1 MVNMNAC
8 VCLAGWYFQQE
19 LLDALCSTTGIQL
32 YIISHQP
39 PQAVQKGI
47 FQTLP
52 ENHLFFERNIGYD
65 WGAYQQFTA
74 KDIWKNF
81 ETVFFMH
88 DDLTLLDTAIFSI
101 CHDTIH
107 THNGAVVIG
116 NGRNSSKRDWP
127 HTHIQS
133 YAHSLWKP
141 PAWSFEHDTVRGSF
155 FALSSSVLEQI
166 QHFEVL
172 WDRKKLY
179 GVGAGNHSLRATCGK
194 IQSILGGEPFNFLSE
209 TYRQS
214 SYLIELER
222 GQESLSRKQ
231 VSLAWK
237 GINKGLVFFSRM
249 LMNQYMDADL
259 GKKQKLAKFMQWIYG
274 KI

>member
-19 LLDALCSTTGIQL
+19 LLDALCSATGIQL

-133 YAHSLWKP
+133 YALFPEIQAGETTTDIRPSTGQPGRSADRSQEIDLQIGFQFNHFRSHNGKP
-141 PAWSFEHDTVRGSF
+141 FRGMG
-155 FALSSSVLEQI
+155 ARPHLTKI
-166 QHFEVL
+166 QHP
-172 WDRKKLY
+172 DT
-179 GVGAGNHSLRATCGK
+179 G
-194 IQSILGGEPFNFLSE
+194 
-209 TYRQS
+209 
-214 SYLIELER
+214 
-222 GQESLSRKQ
+222 
-231 VSLAWK
+231 
-237 GINKGLVFFSRM
+237 
-249 LMNQYMDADL
+249 
-259 GKKQKLAKFMQWIYG
+259 
-274 KI
+274 